1 MATVPHRSADPAGRE
16 QPGRPAADGSTATP
30 AHGHVNTPSAA
41 ERSSDPNPIEIGRAR
56 EAAAAEPVDLGR
68 IAWSVAAVGFA
79 VGGLVL
85 LMKGYYGYASVTFA
99 VAVAA
104 AINLL

>member
-1 MATVPHRSADPAGRE
+1 MATVPQRSADPAGRE
-16 QPGRPAADGSTATP
+16 QHGRPAAEASTATP
-30 AHGHVNTPSAA
+30 ANGHVNSPSAA
-41 ERSSDPNPIEIGRAR
+41 ERSSDPNPIEIGRAH
-56 EAAAAEPVDLGR
+56 EAAAEPVDLGR

-79 VGGLVL
+79 IGGLVL